1 MHLIENYDIQPS
13 TVGITAVDGAG
24 ATWNADNWDLKPSAG
39 LSYTIGP
46 WSQFSLYLVGDD
58 AAEMPADTRVRVV
71 KRDITNEE
79 QELIWAGLYAQVKEF
94 ADKKKRAYLGCT
106 REVKI
111 EESEHLV
118 IQANGADATGTGDLD
133 VSASHF
139 KLASKRRRR
148 ALS

>member
-1 MHLIENYDIQPS
+1 MYLVESYDIQPS
-13 TVGITAVDGAG
+13 TDGITATDGAG

-39 LSYTIGP
+39 LQYRVGS

-58 AAEMPADTRVRVV
+58 ASEMPADTRVRVV

-79 QELIWAGLYAQVKEF
+79 QEIIWTGLYAQVKEF
-94 ADKKKRAYLGCT
+94 ADKKKRACLGCT
-106 REVKI
+106 REFVI
-111 EESEHLV
+111 NGGEHLV
-118 IQANGADATGTGDLD
+118 VQANGADVAGTGDLD